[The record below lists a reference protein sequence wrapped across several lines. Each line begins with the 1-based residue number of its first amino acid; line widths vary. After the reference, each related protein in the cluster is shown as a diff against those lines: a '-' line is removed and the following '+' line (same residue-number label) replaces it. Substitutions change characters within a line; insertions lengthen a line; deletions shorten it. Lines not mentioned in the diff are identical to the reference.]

1 MQIASI
7 LFLTVSLIAK
17 FAFNNAYEREHR
29 IALVDNT
36 KSTCSPSEL
45 YNFSETIE
53 LYSKE
58 PRVRYSYSIVP
69 LFYNED
75 ESKYE
80 LGTNASKYDVVH
92 YENRGMMGIK
102 IKLEYDGQGWM
113 AVGLSRKHRMQMI
126 DGQIVLVQPNNPP
139 SLINPGKHVIRAG
152 TPEGI
157 VPMQNTS
164 QTLINTSLVQTGE
177 STILEFT
184 KILHE
189 EGEYSVELVERTSFI
204 WAIGSSN
211 NLAVHK
217 LNGGFFINP
226 DEACFQYHSSSSVKV
241 RLHKINYFL
250 WMGSSISFWFY
261 CLL

>member
-1 MQIASI
+1 MNFQLI
-7 LFLTVSLIAK
+7 FL
-17 FAFNNAYEREHR
+17 
-29 IALVDNT
+29 
-36 KSTCSPSEL
+36 
-45 YNFSETIE
+45 
-53 LYSKE
+53 
-58 PRVRYSYSIVP
+58 
-69 LFYNED
+69 
-75 ESKYE
+75 
-80 LGTNASKYDVVH
+80 KYDDVH

-113 AVGLSRKHRMQMI
+113 VVGLSRKHRMQMI
-126 DGQIVLVQPNNPP
+126 DV
-139 SLINPGKHVIRAG
+139 
-152 TPEGI
+152 

-164 QTLINTSLVQTGE
+164 QTLINTSLVQTDE

-226 DEACFQYHSSSSVKV
+226 DEACFKYHSSSSVKV
-241 RLHKINYFL
+241 RLHRINYFL